1 VKNQWRLNNSATR
14 AHPDR
19 PVFGLSRVRV
29 KPLSDQISMEMLWK
43 GIVGGL
49 ITAAIVWLSKR
60 GNTLPGIL
68 PLFPT
73 FALIALLIVGAKG
86 NDTGFREAC
95 IAGAKTIP
103 AYLAFLAVCYFT
115 VDRIDYRLALLG
127 GLVAWL
133 AVALAIFLAPRWT

>member
-1 VKNQWRLNNSATR
+1 
-14 AHPDR
+14 
-19 PVFGLSRVRV
+19 
-29 KPLSDQISMEMLWK
+29 MEMVWK

-73 FALIALLIVGAKG
+73 FALIALLIVGAK
-86 NDTGFREAC
+86 
-95 IAGAKTIP
+95 TIP
-103 AYLAFLAVCYFT
+103 AYLAFLAVCYFI

-133 AVALAIFLAPRWT
+133 VVALAIFLAPRWT